1 MASSWVSC
9 CARAELCSQVST
21 MKFSSDNNIID
32 ETNIPVSTQ
41 CDIKINISF
50 RFLIGKNNVVQKFN
64 KSV

>member
-1 MASSWVSC
+1 
-9 CARAELCSQVST
+9 

-32 ETNIPVSTQ
+32 ETIPVSTQ

-50 RFLIGKNNVVQKFN
+50 RFLIGRNNVVQKFN